1 MGGCPL
7 PVLLP
12 GTPTAAPLTAPF
24 TPSSARLGEVLF
36 DSSTFPLDDPLMLPT
51 LVLPE
56 NRLFELRGGVTD
68 PEYCPKPSSSSSSS
82 AKLVLASADFALKF
96 APGFGPGAESERERL
111 PEPEVAGPFPATV
124 HFFVINQRTSS
135 SKLAC
140 LPSGWVVRLQPQRAL
155 YAAPSA
161 AREGIGVGG
170 VGVGAGVGVG
180 VRSPFVV
187 VLEVEDVEAAVEA
200 SSTEL
205 GMNTGALK
213 ISPIKPTTEGK
224 VDAEPVA
231 KTRRGR
237 LEVS

>member
-1 MGGCPL
+1 M
-7 PVLLP
+7 LP
-12 GTPTAAPLTAPF
+12 GIATAAPLPLIEPLI
-24 TPSSARLGEVLF
+24 PSSVRFGEVLV
-36 DSSTFPLDDPLMLPT
+36 DNNAFPLEDPLMLPT

-56 NRLFELRGGVTD
+56 SKLFELRGGVTD
-68 PEYCPKPSSSSSSS
+68 PKYCPTYASSSSSSS
-82 AKLVLASADFALKF
+82 AKLVLASADLALKF
-96 APGFGPGAESERERL
+96 APGFGPGAERERERF
-111 PEPEVAGPFPATV
+111 PEPDVAGPLPATV

-140 LPSGWVVRLQPQRAL
+140 LPSGWIVRLQPQRAL

-161 AREGIGVGG
+161 AREGIGTE
-170 VGVGAGVGVG
+170 GAGVGVG
-180 VRSPFVV
+180 VGVLVRSPFVV
-187 VLEVEDVEAAVEA
+187 VLEAEEIEAAVEA

-224 VDAEPVA
+224 VDGGPVA

>member
-1 MGGCPL
+1 MGACPL
-7 PVLLP
+7 PVPP
-12 GTPTAAPLTAPF
+12 GPAATDPLIAPF
-24 TPSSARLGEVLF
+24 TPSSARFGEVLF
-36 DSSTFPLDDPLMLPT
+36 DNSTFPLDDPLMLPT
-51 LVLPE
+51 LVFPE
-56 NRLFELRGGVTD
+56 NKLFELRGGVTD
-68 PEYCPKPSSSSSSS
+68 PEYCPKLSSSSSSS
-82 AKLVLASADFALKF
+82 AKLVLASADLAPKF
-96 APGFGPGAESERERL
+96 APGLGPGADSERERL
-111 PEPEVAGPFPATV
+111 PEPDVAGPLPATV

-161 AREGIGVGG
+161 AREGAEVEG
-170 VGVGAGVGVG
+170 VGVGVGVG
-180 VRSPFVV
+180 VRSPFVMA
-187 VLEVEDVEAAVEA
+187 LEVDEVEAAVEA

-231 KTRRGR
+231 RTRRGR

>member
-1 MGGCPL
+1 MGGCPF
-7 PVLLP
+7 PVLP
-12 GTPTAAPLTAPF
+12 GVPSAAPLTEPL
-24 TPSSARLGEVLF
+24 TTSSARFGEVLL
-36 DSSTFPLDDPLMLPT
+36 DNSAFPLEDPLMLPT

-56 NRLFELRGGVTD
+56 SKLFELRGGVTA
-68 PEYCPKPSSSSSSS
+68 PEYCPTYVSSSSSSS
-82 AKLVLASADFALKF
+82 AKLVLASADLALKF
-96 APGFGPGAESERERL
+96 APGFGPGAERERERL
-111 PEPEVAGPFPATV
+111 PEPDVAGPLPATV
-124 HFFVINQRTSS
+124 HFFVISQRTSS

-140 LPSGWVVRLQPQRAL
+140 LPSGWVARLQPQRAL

-161 AREGIGVGG
+161 AREGIGVE
-170 VGVGAGVGVG
+170 GVGAGVGVV

-187 VLEVEDVEAAVEA
+187 VLETEEVEAAVEA

-213 ISPIKPTTEGK
+213 ISPIKPTAEGK
-224 VDAEPVA
+224 VDADPVA

>member
-1 MGGCPL
+1 MP
-7 PVLLP
+7 P
-12 GTPTAAPLTAPF
+12 GVPIAAPLTDPF
-24 TPSSARLGEVLF
+24 TPSSARFGEVLW
-36 DSSTFPLDDPLMLPT
+36 DNNAFPLDDPLRLPT
-51 LVLPE
+51 LVLPLPE
-56 NRLFELRGGVTD
+56 SRLFELRGGVTD

-82 AKLVLASADFALKF
+82 ARLELASADLALKF
-96 APGFGPGAESERERL
+96 APGFGPGAEMERERF
-111 PEPEVAGPFPATV
+111 PDPEVAGPLPATV
-124 HFFVINQRTSS
+124 HFFVISQRTSS

-140 LPSGWVVRLQPQRAL
+140 FPSGWVVRLQPQRAL

-161 AREGIGVGG
+161 ARERTGVGG
-170 VGVGAGVGVG
+170 VGVGVGVV

-187 VLEVEDVEAAVEA
+187 VLEAEEVEAAADA

-213 ISPIKPTTEGK
+213 ISPIKPTTDGN

>member
-7 PVLLP
+7 PVPP
-12 GTPTAAPLTAPF
+12 GPPAADPLTAPL
-24 TPSSARLGEVLF
+24 TPSSVRFGEVLF
-36 DSSTFPLDDPLMLPT
+36 DSNAFPLDDPLMLPT

-56 NRLFELRGGVTD
+56 SKLFELRGGVTD

-82 AKLVLASADFALKF
+82 AKLVLASADLALKF
-96 APGFGPGAESERERL
+96 APGFGPGAERERERL
-111 PEPEVAGPFPATV
+111 PEPEVAGPLPAIV

-161 AREGIGVGG
+161 GREGIGTEG
-170 VGVGAGVGVG
+170 VGVGVGVV

-187 VLEVEDVEAAVEA
+187 MLELEEVEAAVEA

-213 ISPIKPTTEGK
+213 ISPIKPTAEGK

-231 KTRRGR
+231 RTRRGR